1 MNVITKATLLSNSLS
16 TRMSWESQFKPLL
29 KLHEFRTRLGVD
41 STLLSLH
48 QDFAQNEIYAQ
59 KFVELYEGYYEQA
72 LFSGDKTVKI
82 FTLSEDK
89 FSQVYEAY
97 KKLEPVSDVASN
109 YFPFGVPQE
118 QLDELGSETKLS
130 AVSQL
135 DDKLYIFLSTCRQ
148 IVEKVEIDP
157 KMFDV
162 KDEVSQ
168 FLNKF
173 SRLTA
178 FSDNPR
184 QYLDIVVLNP
194 KDFTIELRLDTSS
207 AVARKDIDKLF
218 RELQEAFVEL
228 LDDRFGFYMFE
239 NVVNFFPFIDH
250 LYTDKVDQGR
260 VVELSFT
267 TDGGYVHN
275 EKDRKKSKSNDV
287 REGAFHQGGS
297 EKCDVYPYRISKR
310 WEYEFNSEL
319 KYEYELSLNS
329 NYRELSKPTGNGF
342 LEHAVI
348 AMCPSVEKF
357 DELLERLKSKD
368 ELSKAV

>member
-41 STLLSLH
+41 NTLLSLH
-48 QDFAQNEIYAQ
+48 QDFAQNEVYAQ
-59 KFVELYEGYYEQA
+59 KFLELYEGYYQQA

-82 FTLSEDK
+82 FKLTEEK
-89 FSQVYEAY
+89 FLKVYEAY
-97 KKLEPVSDVASN
+97 KGLQIASDISTEF
-109 YFPFGVPQE
+109 FPFSVPKE
-118 QLDELGSETKLS
+118 RLDELGSETQLS
-130 AVSQL
+130 AIAQAHE
-135 DDKLYIFLSTCRQ
+135 KLYIFMSTCRQ
-148 IVEKVEIDP
+148 IVEKIEIDP
-157 KMFDV
+157 KMFDITE
-162 KDEVSQ
+162 EVSQ

-207 AVARKDIDKLF
+207 AVAKKDIEKLF

-228 LDDRFGFYMFE
+228 LDERFDFYMFE
-239 NVVNFFPFIDH
+239 NVVNFFPFIEQ
-250 LYTDKVDQGR
+250 LYLDKNDEGR

-275 EKDRKKSKSNDV
+275 EKDRKKTKSNDV

-297 EKCDVYPYRISKR
+297 EKCDVYPYKISKR
-310 WEYEFNSEL
+310 WEFEFTSEL

-329 NYRELSKPTGNGF
+329 SYRELSKPTGSGI
-342 LEHAVI
+342 LDHAVI

-357 DELLERLKSKD
+357 DELLERLKNKD
-368 ELSKAV
+368 ELSEAV